1 MAIPFNV
8 DRFKAELT
16 NGGARP
22 NQFAVQLTFPN
33 YVVARAAAV
42 NKSPFLVTASELP
55 GQSIGVTPVY
65 YRGRLIKMA
74 GDREFAPFNCTVLN
88 DSSFTIRTALEQ
100 WMNGIENLRNKTGA
114 LQPSVY
120 QTDMFISQLDRNG
133 AIVKTYKF
141 IDAYPTLIGPIAV
154 DYETNNQ
161 IETFEAEFTYNYWT
175 SNTTSGASAFGVNV
189 AVNTPVGTFPLP
201 V

>member
-42 NKSPFLVTASELP
+42 NKAPFLVTTAELP

-74 GDREFAPFNCTVLN
+74 GDREFAPFSCTVIN
-88 DSSFTIRTALEQ
+88 DSGFTIRTAMEQ

-120 QTDMFISQLDRNG
+120 QTDMFVSQLDRNG
-133 AIVKTYKF
+133 AVLKQYKLLGAF
-141 IDAYPTLIGPIAV
+141 PTDISAV
-154 DYETNNQ
+154 PLDFGSNDQ
-161 IETFEAEFTYNYWT
+161 ISNFQVSFQYQTFEAT
-175 SNTTSGASAFGVNV
+175 
-189 AVNTPVGTFPLP
+189 NTPASQLVNAITSLGGIA

>member
-33 YVVARAAAV
+33 YVASRAAAV
-42 NKSPFLVTASELP
+42 NKSPFLVTTAELP

-74 GDREFAPFNCTVLN
+74 GDREFAPFSCTIIN
-88 DSSFTIRTALEQ
+88 DSGFTIRTAMEQ

-120 QTDMFISQLDRNG
+120 QTDMFVSQLDRNG
-133 AIVKTYKF
+133 AVLKQYKLLGAF
-141 IDAYPTLIGPIAV
+141 PTDISAV
-154 DYETNNQ
+154 PLDFGSNDQ
-161 IETFEAEFTYNYWT
+161 ISNFQVSFQYQTFEAT
-175 SNTTSGASAFGVNV
+175 
-189 AVNTPVGTFPLP
+189 NTPASQLVNAITSLGGIA

>member
-33 YVVARAAAV
+33 YVVSRAAAV
-42 NKSPFLVTASELP
+42 SKSPFLVTSAELP

-74 GDREFAPFNCTVLN
+74 GDREFAPFTCTVIN
-88 DSSFTIRTALEQ
+88 DSTFTIRTALEQ
-100 WMNGIENLRNKTGA
+100 WMNGMENLRTKTGA
-114 LQPSVY
+114 VQPSQY
-120 QTDMFISQLDRNG
+120 QTDMFVSQLDRNG
-133 AIVKTYKF
+133 AVLKQYKLLGAF
-141 IDAYPTLIGPIAV
+141 PTDISAIGLDFGTNDQLSSFQATFQYQTFEFTNTPASQLVNAITSLGGIAV
-154 DYETNNQ
+154 
-161 IETFEAEFTYNYWT
+161 
-175 SNTTSGASAFGVNV
+175 G
-189 AVNTPVGTFPLP
+189 
-201 V
+201 

>member
-33 YVVARAAAV
+33 YVVSRGSAV
-42 NKSPFLVTASELP
+42 NKAPFLVTASELP
-55 GQSIGVTPVY
+55 GQTIGVTPVY

-74 GDREFAPFNCTVLN
+74 GDREFSPFACTVLN
-88 DSSFTIRTALEQ
+88 DAQFTIRTALEQ
-100 WMNGIENLRNKTGA
+100 WMNGIENVRNKTGA
-114 LQPSVY
+114 LQPSQY

-133 AIVKTYKF
+133 AVLKQYKLF
-141 IDAYPTLIGPIAV
+141 GVFPTDISAV
-154 DYETNNQ
+154 PLDFGTNDQ
-161 IETFEAEFTYNYWT
+161 ISSFQVSFQYQHFEF
-175 SNTTSGASAFGVNV
+175 SNTPASQLINPITSLGSV
-189 AVNTPVGTFPLP
+189 PV
-201 V
+201 

>member
-42 NKSPFLVTASELP
+42 NKSPFLVTTAELP

-74 GDREFAPFNCTVLN
+74 GDREFAPFSCTVIN
-88 DSSFTIRTALEQ
+88 DSAFTIRTAMEQ

-120 QTDMFISQLDRNG
+120 QTDMFVSQLDRNG
-133 AIVKTYKF
+133 AVLKQYKLLGAF
-141 IDAYPTLIGPIAV
+141 PVDIGAVGLDFGSNDQLSTFSVSFQYQTFEFTNNPASQLIDALTTIG
-154 DYETNNQ
+154 
-161 IETFEAEFTYNYWT
+161 
-175 SNTTSGASAFGVNV
+175 
-189 AVNTPVGTFPLP
+189 
-201 V
+201 